1 MHFIILLHYSI
12 GNILIK
18 LYYFL
23 NILYV
28 IDKIE
33 MIIDI
38 KIVVGILSTSIYC
51 SLVFIINIIKLG
63 TDSVTTSIV
72 SSSSLN
78 Y

>member
-1 MHFIILLHYSI
+1 
-12 GNILIK
+12 
-18 LYYFL
+18 
-23 NILYV
+23 
-28 IDKIE
+28 